1 MKAPRC
7 SFSRLS
13 GGGEDDEDEDE
24 DEDGEEVAE
33 EEEMG
38 ASVVPERWD
47 VLGLGQAMVILFYFI
62 SVFCLIAEKM

>member
-13 GGGEDDEDEDE
+13 GGGEDDEDEDG
-24 DEDGEEVAE
+24 DGEEVAE

-47 VLGLGQAMVILFYFI
+47 VLGLGQAMVILFQF
-62 SVFCLIAEKM
+62 SV